1 MLGMTGL
8 LGLVSRALLV
18 LRGLRVSRACRD
30 LLDLRALRALTPLCR
45 VLLGLLVLTAL
56 PALLVRPGLMGV
68 RSRTRNADPTVGGL
82 SHGLTGPPLT
92 QANAALI
99 LHPRLE
105 LRHDL
110 AC

>member
-1 MLGMTGL
+1 LVL
-8 LGLVSRALLV
+8 LVSRVLLV
-18 LRGLRVSRACRD
+18 LP
-30 LLDLRALRALTPLCR
+30 ALTRPYP
-45 VLLGLLVLTAL
+45 VLLGLLVLTVL
-56 PALLVRPGLMGV
+56 PVLLVRRVLMGV

-82 SHGLTGPPLT
+82 SHGLTGPPQT

-105 LRHDL
+105 SHDL